1 MKLRSSLILVL
12 AIAMACAGG
21 PSRTEEEVPVD
32 LNGKKGVVE
41 NNKFIIYQMMT
52 RLFGNTNT
60 TNTFRGTLEENGVG
74 KFEDITVAA
83 LEGIKELG
91 VTHVWYTGVI
101 EHMTM
106 IDQRAL
112 GIPLDDSDVIKGRAG
127 SPYAIKDYYDVNPFL
142 ANNPNNRMAEFEALV
157 QRTHNQGLKVLIDFV
172 PNHVARIYNSDAKPA
187 GVEDFG
193 ANDDTSVAF
202 APNNNFFYIPGKE
215 FKVPRRHDP
224 LGPDMVGPLE
234 DKFFDENPAKAT
246 GNDRFTQQPGSTDW
260 FETVKL
266 NYGYNTP
273 AGEKYFDPIPDTWFK
288 MRHILSY
295 WVNKGVDGFRCD
307 MAEMVPVEFWNWVIP
322 QIKEINP
329 EVLFIAEIYNPGAY
343 ERYIEEGKFDILY
356 DKVGLYD
363 KVKTFAKGG
372 GNVLNLQDVW
382 SETFEIDA
390 QMLRFMENHDEM
402 RLANEQFAGS
412 PENGFGAM
420 AVTATLG
427 SGPVMIYFG
436 QEVGEPANGA
446 EGFGREDARTTIF
459 DFWGVPNHQL
469 WVNDGAYDGGALPE
483 NLQKVRE
490 FYAKL
495 LNLSRDT
502 PAINSGELYD
512 LTWANFGWAPGY
524 TRNTFAYFRYTEDQQ
539 VLVVVNFDFEE
550 AKDLNLTIPAAAW
563 ESMGLSPERM
573 YTLKDLFLSEKEYS
587 FEGPGTMTLTQG
599 VSSLS
604 IPLEP
609 REVLILELSD
619 AGELPVVE

>member
-295 WVNKGVDGFRCD
+295 WVNKGWMDS
-307 MAEMVPVEFWNWVIP
+307 AVIWP
-322 QIKEINP
+322 
-329 EVLFIAEIYNPGAY
+329 
-343 ERYIEEGKFDILY
+343 R
-356 DKVGLYD
+356 
-363 KVKTFAKGG
+363 
-372 GNVLNLQDVW
+372 W
-382 SETFEIDA
+382 S
-390 QMLRFMENHDEM
+390 L
-402 RLANEQFAGS
+402 LS
-412 PENGFGAM
+412 FG
-420 AVTATLG
+420 TG
-427 SGPVMIYFG
+427 
-436 QEVGEPANGA
+436 
-446 EGFGREDARTTIF
+446 
-459 DFWGVPNHQL
+459 
-469 WVNDGAYDGGALPE
+469 
-483 NLQKVRE
+483 
-490 FYAKL
+490 
-495 LNLSRDT
+495 
-502 PAINSGELYD
+502 
-512 LTWANFGWAPGY
+512 
-524 TRNTFAYFRYTEDQQ
+524 
-539 VLVVVNFDFEE
+539 
-550 AKDLNLTIPAAAW
+550 
-563 ESMGLSPERM
+563 
-573 YTLKDLFLSEKEYS
+573 
-587 FEGPGTMTLTQG
+587 
-599 VSSLS
+599 SSLKSRKLTPRSSLLPKS
-604 IPLEP
+604 ITPGPTKGTSKKENSTSSMTKWASMTRSKPLPRAEAMSLTSKMSGLRPLKSTPRCCVLWKTTMKCAWPMSSSPEP
-609 REVLILELSD
+609 REWLRCHGGD
-619 AGELPVVE
+619 GDPG